1 MKSNGLY
8 LLFAVMVLVLTAC
21 GGTAPQ
27 TPSQAPETQEPS
39 PQPPFAITETPGI
52 GGPPA
57 ATAPPALSVEEQLA
71 RVDEMLK
78 QSARAS
84 IAYNA
89 PSEMRVD
96 ETVTVELL
104 LNPILSEDKL
114 KEQISEPGAVRT
126 SDVQITPLMKARLVP
141 QDKSAFLIAARP
153 DEEHAVQ
160 VISGTETTKWSWN
173 VTAQKPGTQ
182 RLTISLSRLVKY
194 DNDELWREVGEY
206 EADIVV
212 QVTPLGWLK
221 TSGWKW
227 IAGILILVGIIA
239 VSRRLAKPGQRRK
252 GPEQTAKSRQR
263 ESAPSE
269 SLGRIFISYRRSDS
283 ADIAGRIYDS
293 LVDEFGRDPIFKDVD
308 SVPLGID
315 FKEYLDRKVREC
327 RVLLAIIGDHW
338 LDASN
343 EAGKRRLEDPAD
355 FVRIEIESA
364 LESGIPVIP
373 LLVRGAKMPTEA
385 DLPPSLRKLVYKNGV
400 PIRPDPDFHRDMD
413 RLISGL
419 SKYVG

>member
-21 GGTAPQ
+21 GGAAPQ

-39 PQPPFAITETPGI
+39 PQPPVAITETPGI

-71 RVDEMLK
+71 RVDKMLK

-104 LNPILSEDKL
+104 LNPVLSEDKL